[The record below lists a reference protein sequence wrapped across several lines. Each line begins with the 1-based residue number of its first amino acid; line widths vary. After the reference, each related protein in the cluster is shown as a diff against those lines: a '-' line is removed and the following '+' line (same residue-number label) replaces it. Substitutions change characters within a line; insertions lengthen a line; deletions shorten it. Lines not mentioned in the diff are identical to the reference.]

1 MFRRQPGKSD
11 AKDASAYSRRSA
23 AADWLWEAQDR
34 LRGGLP
40 AAAHRVADVV
50 TWPLERVSFA
60 VREKLIWPAEDRAET
75 MGAPTR
81 ALATGAVVLLAAA
94 AGVAGLVWAAPD
106 RPHNDAGTTSVTPA
120 SEPLAVAK
128 AASEQPAEPTLHGA
142 APVFKPTDTQTG
154 SEVDPA
160 KATVKSTPGEESP
173 SSSSSSS
180 AATSSTASEAPSS
193 STASSS
199 ARPESVDGPPA
210 GPRAIAVAGDFAGAF
225 VLYETGEDNSEVRQA
240 FGETATP
247 ALAKALLRRPPR
259 LPANVKVPKA
269 KVVNVVPAPSH
280 GNIYP
285 VSVSL
290 LRVGLT
296 SELRLE
302 MEKRKVDGWRVTNV
316 LG

>member
-1 MFRRQPGKSD
+1 MLRRQPGKSD
-11 AKDASAYSRRSA
+11 AKNASAYSRRSA
-23 AADWLWEAQDR
+23 VADSLWAAQDR

-40 AAAHRVADVV
+40 AAAHRFVDVAV
-50 TWPLERVSFA
+50 WPLERTFYALRKKV
-60 VREKLIWPAEDRAET
+60 IWPAQDRAGT
-75 MGAPTR
+75 MGRPAR
-81 ALATGAVVLLAAA
+81 VLGTGVVVLLAAG
-94 AGVAGLVWAAPD
+94 AGVAGLIWAAPD
-106 RPHNDAGTTSVTPA
+106 GPHNDAGTAPSA
-120 SEPLAVAK
+120 PLAVAGATPEK
-128 AASEQPAEPTLHGA
+128 ATEPTLHGA
-142 APVFKPTDTQTG
+142 TPVFKPTAPEAA

-160 KATVKSTPGEESP
+160 KAIVKSSP
-173 SSSSSSS
+173 ADKAS
-180 AATSSTASEAPSS
+180 ASTASPSAGKAS

-199 ARPESVDGPPA
+199 ARPASVDGPPA
-210 GPRAIAVAGDFAGAF
+210 GPRAIAVAGDFASAF
-225 VLYETGEDNSEVRQA
+225 VLYETGESDSSVHQA

-269 KVVNVVPAPSH
+269 KVVNVVPAPSR
-280 GNIYP
+280 GDIYP

-302 MEKRKVDGWRVTNV
+302 MEKRKADGWRVTNV